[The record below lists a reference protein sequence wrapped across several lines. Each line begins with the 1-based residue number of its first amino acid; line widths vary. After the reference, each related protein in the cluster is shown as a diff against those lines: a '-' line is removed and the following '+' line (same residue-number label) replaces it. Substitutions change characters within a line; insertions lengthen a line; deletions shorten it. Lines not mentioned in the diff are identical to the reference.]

1 MVSVTQRASAPLAN
15 DLFDQTEG
23 PPRGFL
29 SQVGLVLLQPGEFF
43 RNLARGAASR
53 QWLWAAA
60 LILALIAFSAIQ
72 QGAAAAGAAEVPIVE
87 MGMGGPPI
95 DGPIDGPFPPGG
107 GPPPPDGG
115 GAPVDSAGG
124 DPASTWTVGL
134 TAAGRLV
141 IAWGVLALLLSEVSL
156 FNGRLP
162 KLGRNVQIVIWAS
175 LPLALMAGLQIL
187 FMSAGGTLGAPGLT
201 GFLPEIDAYTQLD
214 LLPASML
221 HGLASLVTLFSLWSL
236 FLLYMGARL
245 TLNGKPWAVILVMVL
260 WVALL
265 TGIQGFDHYQANRP
279 GPTLPEPLV
288 PGDVMPGEM
297 MPGEMMPGEV
307 MPGEMMPGE
316 VVPEDTGMTEELPRP
331 EGPPEG
337 TSGGQGRSSF
347 APGGGSS

>member
-1 MVSVTQRASAPLAN
+1 MVSVTQRASAPPPN
-15 DLFDQTEG
+15 ELFDQTEG

-60 LILALIAFSAIQ
+60 LILALIALSAIQ
-72 QGAAAAGAAEVPIVE
+72 QSAAAEGTAEVPIVD

-95 DGPIDGPFPPGG
+95 DGPMDGPFPPGG
-107 GPPPPDGG
+107 GPLPPDGG
-115 GAPVDSAGG
+115 GAPVDSAGAG

-162 KLGRNVQIVIWAS
+162 KLGRNLQIVIWAS

-187 FMSAGGTLGAPGLT
+187 FMSAGGSLGAPGLT
-201 GFLPEIDAYTQLD
+201 GFLPEIDAYTHLD
-214 LLPASML
+214 LLPASIL

-245 TLNGKPWAVILVMVL
+245 TLNGKPWAVILVMVV

-279 GPTLPEPLV
+279 EPTLPEPLV

-297 MPGEMMPGEV
+297 MPGET
-307 MPGEMMPGE
+307 MPGEMMPGD
-316 VVPEDTGMTEELPRP
+316 VMPEDTGMTDELPRP